1 MIPSK
6 NSLDASSNIAPLTSM
21 PRFSKYSKNPENSPA
36 RYFRF
41 TLAIASLLAVWLII
55 LPWIATRPQMDEHL
69 RNLDK
74 QGIDGGAM
82 FYTELEAMKPILRKL
97 ESKRP

>member
-1 MIPSK
+1 MIPSD
-6 NSLDASSNIAPLTSM
+6 NSLGASPIIASVSSM
-21 PRFSKYSKNPENSPA
+21 PRCSECSKNAENFSA
-36 RYFRF
+36 RYLRF
-41 TLAIASLLAVWLII
+41 TLAIAFLLAVWLVI